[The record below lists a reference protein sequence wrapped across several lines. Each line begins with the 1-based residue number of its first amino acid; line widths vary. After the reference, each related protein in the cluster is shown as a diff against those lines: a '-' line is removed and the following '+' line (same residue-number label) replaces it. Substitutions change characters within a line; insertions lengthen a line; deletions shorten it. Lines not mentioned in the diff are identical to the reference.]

1 MELIDLVLSVCLL
14 SDPSNCKEEHLYFES
29 RGTLTQ
35 CMMLSSPYVA
45 DWAGNHPDWK
55 VKSWKCEWPED
66 RKQPI

>member
-1 MELIDLVLSVCLL
+1 MIDLILSVCMV
-14 SDPSNCKEEHLYFES
+14 SQPGTCKEEHLYFES

-45 DWAGNHPDWK
+45 QWAGDHPQWK
-55 VKSWKCEWPED
+55 VTSWKCEWPKA